1 MSCSIEIGVDRPLLT
16 MVVMVVVVVGS
27 VVVSTSGSS
36 PQELVRA

>member
-16 MVVMVVVVVGS
+16 MVVVVVVVVGS
-27 VVVSTSGSS
+27 VVVSTLGSS